1 MSVLPLSL
9 STSLSVYA
17 SATCNSL
24 VTVKSPGPFELVASL
39 TLDTRREP
47 CKSPALSPKMKKERR
62 SRRSLAT
69 LRCNNAFSQAFK
81 AELQLQHKLQV
92 VSLFKSHCTAM
103 FLLCRSSLLQF
114 LRVFG
119 SGALSHTEASKLRQ
133 RKI

>member
-1 MSVLPLSL
+1 MSVLPLFL

-47 CKSPALSPKMKKERR
+47 ALSPKMKKERR

-81 AELQLQHKLQV
+81 PQLQLQHKLQV